1 METNQI
7 DANSPCTAEVTPSD
21 NNGGLRVTV
30 TVPTDNGV
38 IPITLTVER
47 QQDGDWA
54 IYLPSA
60 AALDAV
66 PLRPGTAGLGAPT
79 DIRPAELDTRDMA

>member
-21 NNGGLRVTV
+21 
-30 TVPTDNGV
+30 DNGV

-54 IYLPSA
+54 ISLPSA